1 MKDQR
6 RTEIRV
12 GITVIVGLVI
22 FFWILGWA
30 KNFLLVSKEKT
41 VHIRFDNVAGLEIG
55 DFVTVNGVRKGNVH
69 DIVEEKNDVLV
80 TVSLNNDTDLRKDAR
95 FGLAMLDMM
104 GGKKVEIKPGT
115 SSELLDYT
123 KIQYGSFNSDIPA
136 VMNLVGSMQ
145 DDLVATLKQV
155 RVSLNSLN
163 SYLTDQKLN
172 DNIKSSVANIS
183 ELTGKL
189 NVLIDENRQSIKKL
203 TTNSVDLTNDAKDFY
218 QKNQAGIS
226 NSITEA
232 ENVLKKTDSLVTSLN
247 GFTSEIKA
255 KNNSIGKILYDEK
268 LYNDLSESIKQVN
281 ELTKL
286 LLEQLKDKG
295 FKVDAKIHLF

>member
-1 MKDQR
+1 
-6 RTEIRV
+6 
-12 GITVIVGLVI
+12 
-22 FFWILGWA
+22 
-30 KNFLLVSKEKT
+30 
-41 VHIRFDNVAGLEIG
+41 
-55 DFVTVNGVRKGNVH
+55 
-69 DIVEEKNDVLV
+69 
-80 TVSLNNDTDLRKDAR
+80 
-95 FGLAMLDMM
+95 
-104 GGKKVEIKPGT
+104 
-115 SSELLDYT
+115 
-123 KIQYGSFNSDIPA
+123 
-136 VMNLVGSMQ
+136 MQ

-163 SYLTDQKLN
+163 NYLTDQKLN

-203 TTNSVDLTNDAKDFY
+203 TTNSVDITNDAKDFY
-218 QKNQAGIS
+218 QKNQANIS
-226 NSITEA
+226 NSISEA
-232 ENVLKKTDSLVTSLN
+232 ESVLKKTDSLVTSLN

-255 KNNSIGKILYDEK
+255 KNNSVGKILYDEK

-281 ELTKL
+281 DLTKL